1 MKLESWVRK
10 RGLRVAG
17 DPVWAR
23 YNPPFAPWFLRRNE
37 ILVPVD
43 GDGGLGAAQNAET
56 RKPEPR

>member
-1 MKLESWVRK
+1 MRN
-10 RGLRVAG
+10 RGLRIAG

-43 GDGGLGAAQNAET
+43 GDGSLGAAQNAEA